1 MSFMEMLINKLDS
14 LFIKATSKNLSP
26 EEVER
31 KIELR
36 SQKREELWARKKQEY
51 EAKKQEQARIAQKKR
66 NKKNKK

>member
-51 EAKKQEQARIAQKKR
+51 ETNIPTNDINDDVYKE
-66 NKKNKK
+66 NLL